1 MTMFS
6 VNTHRLD
13 PYKNFKFRVK
23 WDGRYIAA
31 VSTISALKRT
41 TESVQHRDGGSST
54 SRLSPGNTFFEPI
67 TLQRGLSHDTEFEDW
82 ANLVFNSS
90 ADAAMSLATYKKD
103 IVIELFNLQGTP
115 VISYR
120 VYRCWVSEYQP
131 LPELDANRSCIAF
144 EKIVLQHEGWE
155 RDKDVKEPLEP

>member
-1 MTMFS
+1 MFS

>member
-155 RDKDVKEPLEP
+155 RDKDVKEPVEP

>member
-1 MTMFS
+1 MFS

-23 WDGRYIAA
+23 WDGKYIAA
-31 VSTISALKRT
+31 VSTISALRRN
-41 TESVQHRDGGSST
+41 TEPIQHRDGGSSS

-67 TLQRGLSHDTEFEDW
+67 IFQRGLSHDTEFEDW
-82 ANLVFNSS
+82 ANLVYSIS
-90 ADAAMSLATYKKD
+90 GDAAMSLANYKKD
-103 IVIELFNLQGTP
+103 IIIELYNLQGTP
-115 VISYR
+115 VIAYK

-131 LPELDANRSCIAF
+131 LPDLDANRSSIAF

-155 RDKDVKEPLEP
+155 RDRDLKEAVEP

>member
-23 WDGRYIAA
+23 WDGKYIAA
-31 VSTISALKRT
+31 ISTISALRRS
-41 TESVQHRDGGSST
+41 TEQVQHRDGGSSS
-54 SRLSPGNTFFEPI
+54 SRLSPGNTTFEPL
-67 TLQRGLSHDTEFEDW
+67 TLQRGLTHDTEFEDW

-90 ADAAMSLATYKKD
+90 GDEAMSLVKYKKD
-103 IVIELFNLQGTP
+103 IIIELYNLQGTP
-115 VISYR
+115 VIAYR

-131 LPELDANRSCIAF
+131 LPELDANRSSIAF

-155 RDKDVKEPLEP
+155 RDHDLKEPTET